1 MFPLSPF
8 AAGPAFER
16 RLAVY
21 PIRQGKKVNHKAAQS
36 RCGHDDGQSQGSFDG
51 SRAGSAQEK
60 ADRITSLFRP
70 VSELLSGLLR
80 AAARVYR
87 GAKERVGVYVGA

>member
-1 MFPLSPF
+1 MTMGNL
-8 AAGPAFER
+8 
-16 RLAVY
+16 
-21 PIRQGKKVNHKAAQS
+21 KAALTALGPVQ
-36 RCGHDDGQSQGSFDG
+36 R
-51 SRAGSAQEK
+51 RKK